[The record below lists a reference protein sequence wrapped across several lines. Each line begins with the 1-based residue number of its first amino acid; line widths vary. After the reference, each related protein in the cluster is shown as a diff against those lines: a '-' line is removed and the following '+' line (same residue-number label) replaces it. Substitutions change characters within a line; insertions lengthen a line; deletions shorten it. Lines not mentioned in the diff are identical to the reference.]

1 LGGPIKTLVFGAGKK
16 PGSWRAIFVLTRP
29 SVCILVLSKNFAVM
43 DMDIRD
49 TEFIENSEEIPDDE
63 CP

>member
-1 LGGPIKTLVFGAGKK
+1 VGVPIKTLVFGPGKM
-16 PGSWRAIFVLTRP
+16 PGELFVLARP

-49 TEFIENSEEIPDDE
+49 PF
-63 CP
+63 